1 MPQASRRQGDP
12 ANRQS
17 AAGGAPCRPL
27 EERLSGVLAGAVFGV
42 VALDPVQDLGVSN
55 VDTGPADD
63 LDPLAFLEILV
74 VLEEMLNLPQADIRY
89 IPNRFPVLEQ
99 RTDVIGGGGQEVG
112 IAPGFIVP
120 AEESH

>member
-1 MPQASRRQGDP
+1 MSQASRRQGDP

-27 EERLSGVLAGAVFGV
+27 EERVSGVLLAEVLGV
-42 VALDPVQDLGVSN
+42 VALDPVQDFGVSN
-55 VDTGPADD
+55 VNTGPADD

-89 IPNRFPVLEQ
+89 IPNRFPMLEQ
-99 RTDVIGGGGQEVG
+99 RADVIGRDGQKFG
-112 IAPGFIVP
+112 IAAGF
-120 AEESH
+120 